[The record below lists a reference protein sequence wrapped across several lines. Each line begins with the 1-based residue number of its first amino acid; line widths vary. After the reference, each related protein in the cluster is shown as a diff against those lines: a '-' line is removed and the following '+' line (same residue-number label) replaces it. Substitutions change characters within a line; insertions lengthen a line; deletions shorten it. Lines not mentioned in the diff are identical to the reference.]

1 LEQKLSRSE
10 IIAAARAAGLDLPEQ
25 FHDDLVVAYERVQRL
40 LVNLPSGRRR
50 GDEPAH
56 VFDPTKFL
64 TAGDA

>member
-1 LEQKLSRSE
+1 LDQKLSRPE

-40 LVNLPSGRRR
+40 LVNLPSGRPR

-64 TAGDA
+64 PLGDL